1 MVDCLLTAAQRQPAR
16 TTAAYASLSHDSLVK
31 ELHHTDA
38 PRDNKKP
45 APGQI
50 PVQIPSQTLGKNT
63 KTALTHPNRPSTPSM
78 NPIYAPP
85 IPPSTPQIAI
95 FSTKPKTTP
104 KPEKIRLKPVQPVE
118 WRRSPLPAQ

>member
-85 IPPSTPQIAI
+85 IPPSTP
-95 FSTKPKTTP
+95 KPRFFQPSPNHVPTP
-104 KPEKIRLKPVQPVE
+104 Q
-118 WRRSPLPAQ
+118 